1 MQTTIIIP
9 CYNEAGR
16 MDCQAFLDFAEQNPE
31 ILFLFVNDGSRDN
44 TLSLLQELSEQSL
57 NLQYIDL
64 QKNGGKAEA
73 VRQGMLYAVEQLD
86 SDYVGFWD
94 ADLAT
99 PLWEIVNFTTQMQRG
114 DFKMVT
120 GLRLMRLGAGVKR
133 KNSRH
138 LLGRCFA
145 TVAATM
151 LQLPVYDT
159 QCGAKLYCKQIVP
172 VLFKEPFTTRWLFDV
187 EVLARF
193 VNEFGKDVAINK
205 IYEYP
210 LLEWV
215 DVGGSQLKFKDFF
228 KAPYELWQ
236 IKKRYRI

>member
-16 MDCQAFLDFAEQNPE
+16 INSQAFLDFAKQNSE
-31 ILFLFVNDGSRDN
+31 IFFLFVNDGSRDN
-44 TLSLLQELSEQSL
+44 TLSLLQELSEQRP

-73 VRQGMLYAVEQLD
+73 VRQGMLYAVEQYD

-99 PLWEIVNFTTQMQRG
+99 PLWEIANFIVQMQRG
-114 DFKMVT
+114 DFEVVT

-133 KNSRH
+133 KNTRH

-159 QCGAKLYCKQIVP
+159 QCGAKLYSKKVVP
-172 VLFKEPFTTRWLFDV
+172 VLFKDPFTTRWLFDV

-193 VNEFGKDVAINK
+193 ANEFGKDAATRK

-215 DVGGSQLKFKDFF
+215 DVGGTQLKFRDFF